1 MGYNHQHYGTAG
13 FFYLHTV
20 PGILAWDRFSVL
32 KSRHSCRERSINMD
46 NWLART
52 RLLLGDEAVNSLRHS
67 RVAVLGLGGVGGAAA
82 EAICRSG
89 VGAMLLADYDRVDIT
104 NLNRQLIAVTS
115 TVGHDKTEAA
125 ARRLRDINP
134 ELDLTLREGRLT
146 PENLPE
152 VLDWQPDYI
161 LDCIDNV
168 TAKLALTVLCRERGI
183 RLITCLGTGNRLDP
197 SMLRVGN
204 LPDTAGTGCPLSRIM
219 RKELRRRGI
228 TDLTVVYSLEVPVE
242 PAGVPAADNG
252 RHPPAS
258 MAFVPPAAGF
268 LMASYAVRDLLGL
281 LPPAG
286 R

>member
-1 MGYNHQHYGTAG
+1 M
-13 FFYLHTV
+13 
-20 PGILAWDRFSVL
+20 
-32 KSRHSCRERSINMD
+32 
-46 NWLART
+46 
-52 RLLLGDEAVNSLRHS
+52 
-67 RVAVLGLGGVGGAAA
+67 
-82 EAICRSG
+82 
-89 VGAMLLADYDRVDIT
+89 DIT

-197 SMLRVGN
+197 SLLRVGN

-228 TDLTVVYSLEVPVE
+228 TE
-242 PAGVPAADNG
+242 PD
-252 RHPPAS
+252 R
-258 MAFVPPAAGF
+258 
-268 LMASYAVRDLLGL
+268 GL
-281 LPPAG
+281 LPGGAGGACGRTRRRQRTPPACQHGLCAAGCRIPDGVLCGAGPAGPAAPAG

>member
-1 MGYNHQHYGTAG
+1 
-13 FFYLHTV
+13 
-20 PGILAWDRFSVL
+20 
-32 KSRHSCRERSINMD
+32 MD

-89 VGAMLLADYDRVDIT
+89 VGAMLLADYDKVDIT

-115 TVGHDKTEAA
+115 TVGHDKTESA

-228 TDLTVVYSLEVPVE
+228 TDLTVVYSLEVPGGACGRTRRRQRTPSACQHGLCAAGCRIPDGLLCGAG
-242 PAGVPAADNG
+242 PAGSAAPCRTLNPF
-252 RHPPAS
+252 PP
-258 MAFVPPAAGF
+258 
-268 LMASYAVRDLLGL
+268 L
-281 LPPAG
+281 
-286 R
+286 

>member
-1 MGYNHQHYGTAG
+1 MQ
-13 FFYLHTV
+13 
-20 PGILAWDRFSVL
+20 D
-32 KSRHSCRERSINMD
+32 
-46 NWLART
+46 WLGRT
-52 RLLLGDEAVNSLRHS
+52 RLLLGEDHVEKLRRS

-89 VGAMLLADYDRVDIT
+89 VGAMLIADYDRVDIT

-115 TVGHDKTEAA
+115 TVGHDKTGAA
-125 ARRLRDINP
+125 ARRLLDINP
-134 ELDLTLREGRLT
+134 ELQLTVLNERLG
-146 PENLPE
+146 PDNLQK

-168 TAKLALTVLCRERGI
+168 TAKLALTVLCREQGAK
-183 RLITCLGTGNRLDP
+183 LITCLGTGNRLDP

-228 TDLTVVYSLEVPVE
+228 TDLTVVYSLEVPLE

-268 LMASYAVRDLLGL
+268 LMASHAVRDLLGL

>member
-1 MGYNHQHYGTAG
+1 M
-13 FFYLHTV
+13 
-20 PGILAWDRFSVL
+20 
-32 KSRHSCRERSINMD
+32 E
-46 NWLART
+46 NWLVRT
-52 RLLLGDEAVNSLRHS
+52 RLLLGEEAVETLRHS

-89 VGAMLLADYDRVDIT
+89 VGAMLLADYDKVDIT
-104 NLNRQLIAVTS
+104 NLNRQLIAVSS
-115 TVGHDKTEAA
+115 TVGQDKTEAA

-134 ELDLTLREGRLT
+134 ELDLTLRDGRLT

-168 TAKLALTVLCRERGI
+168 TAKLALTVLCR
-183 RLITCLGTGNRLDP
+183 LDP
-197 SMLRVGN
+197 SLLRVGN

-268 LMASYAVRDLLGL
+268 LMASHAVRDLLGL

>member
-146 PENLPE
+146 P
-152 VLDWQPDYI
+152 
-161 LDCIDNV
+161 
-168 TAKLALTVLCRERGI
+168 ARGAGLAA
-183 RLITCLGTGNRLDP
+183 RL
-197 SMLRVGN
+197 
-204 LPDTAGTGCPLSRIM
+204 
-219 RKELRRRGI
+219 
-228 TDLTVVYSLEVPVE
+228 YS
-242 PAGVPAADNG
+242 
-252 RHPPAS
+252 
-258 MAFVPPAAGF
+258 
-268 LMASYAVRDLLGL
+268 
-281 LPPAG
+281 
-286 R
+286 

>member
-1 MGYNHQHYGTAG
+1 
-13 FFYLHTV
+13 
-20 PGILAWDRFSVL
+20 
-32 KSRHSCRERSINMD
+32 MD

-89 VGAMLLADYDRVDIT
+89 VGAMLLADYDKVDIT

-146 PENLPE
+146 SENLPE

-197 SMLRVGN
+197 SKLTVGDIA
-204 LPDTAGTGCPLSRIM
+204 DTSGCGCPLARV
-219 RKELRRRGI
+219 LRRELKKQGVPR
-228 TDLTVVYSLEVPVE
+228 LRVVFSTEQPLPAQVAADS
-242 PAGVPAADNG
+242 PAG
-252 RHPPAS
+252 RHSPGSSP
-258 MAFVPPAAGF
+258 FVPPAAGC
-268 LMASYAVRDLLGL
+268 LLASVVVRDCCQMDG
-281 LPPAG
+281 G
-286 R
+286 SK